1 MRNGC
6 RRGLRWLMV
15 VAVSSLACVAGWS
28 QTKGTAGAG
37 AAQQQ
42 SAEDVSTIR
51 QQVIELLRL
60 NPKSAAIIAHDASL
74 LGDPQYVAR
83 NNPQL
88 ATFLQSH
95 PEVARNPEFYLFAN
109 VNPGP
114 GTPAMR
120 LESEVWPE
128 MPVGRSR
135 GLEVFSNDVIPF
147 TVFVCVLLA
156 LLWLVRTLLEHRRW
170 NRTFAVQT
178 EIYSKLLEKF
188 ASNAELMAYVQSEA
202 GKRFLESATLPQ
214 VPETRGANA
223 VGRILTPLQI
233 GAVMT
238 LGGLGFL
245 YLQHDVGGSIPLL
258 GLGTLAV
265 ALGLGFMISAGLAW
279 IMARRLGIMGEAG
292 AQNEGSIHHEP
303 GL

>member
-1 MRNGC
+1 MRNSG
-6 RRGLRWLMV
+6 RRGCLVLV
-15 VAVSSLACVAGWS
+15 ISCLLACTPAMAQPK
-28 QTKGTAGAG
+28 QTP
-37 AAQQQ
+37 AQNPTVQ
-42 SAEDVSTIR
+42 SEEDVSTIR

-60 NPKSAAIIAHDASL
+60 NPKSAAIFAHDPTL
-74 LGDPQYVAR
+74 LSDPQYVAR

-109 VNPGP
+109 VPPGR
-114 GTPAMR
+114 GSQAIR
-120 LESEVWPE
+120 LEGEVWPE
-128 MPVGRSR
+128 LGAGRDWR
-135 GLEVFSNDVIPF
+135 GEVFANDVVPF
-147 TVFVCVLLA
+147 MVFVLVLLA

-170 NRTFAVQT
+170 NRTFHVQA
-178 EIYSKLLEKF
+178 EIYGKLLEKF
-188 ASNAELMAYVQSEA
+188 ANNEELMAYMQSEA
-202 GKRFLESATLPQ
+202 GKRFLASATLPQ
-214 VPETRGANA
+214 VPEGRGTNA
-223 VGRILTPLQI
+223 IARVLTPLQI

-238 LGGLGFL
+238 LAGCGFL

-279 IMARRLGIMGEAG
+279 VLARRIGILGPASGQAEAP
-292 AQNEGSIHHEP
+292 IHQEN